1 VLHDY
6 LVERAIRD
14 TTQLHVVSPPAGA
27 DPGVSGG
34 VGGVGYIVTIGIA
47 VVSAPACLVAHFVV
61 AIYYCF
67 QQIRPGLPMGRSPAP
82 DRA

>member
-1 VLHDY
+1 
-6 LVERAIRD
+6 
-14 TTQLHVVSPPAGA
+14 
-27 DPGVSGG
+27 
-34 VGGVGYIVTIGIA
+34 VGYIVTIGIA

-82 DRA
+82 DRASVHTDADAVPPPAGRARGCHL

>member
-1 VLHDY
+1 
-6 LVERAIRD
+6 
-14 TTQLHVVSPPAGA
+14 
-27 DPGVSGG
+27 
-34 VGGVGYIVTIGIA
+34 VGYIVTIGIA